1 MKKEIS
7 IIIPAFNRTE
17 LLKRAAESVLS
28 QSYQNFELI
37 VVDDGSDDDI
47 GKLISSLKNDI
58 IYIKQ
63 KNKGPAAARNTGIK
77 ASRTKLLAFLDSDDW
92 WDKEKLSTQINKMNK
107 NPSYLI
113 SHTQE
118 IWYKNGKLL
127 NQKKRHKK
135 FHGYIFDKCLP
146 LCVVSMSTV
155 IVRKEL
161 FDIVGLFDENLPC
174 CEDYDFWLRTSINHP
189 LLLIDK
195 PLTLKEGG
203 RKDQVSY
210 IYRTGMDKYRIKAIT
225 KILDMPGLL
234 SDEQK
239 ELTRQELIRKCHI
252 YGNGCIKHGKV
263 KEGNYYL
270 SLPVKMATRLTLF
283 YRLLCR

>member
-1 MKKEIS
+1 MMKKEVSVIM
-7 IIIPAFNRTE
+7 PAFNRVA
-17 LLKRAAESVLS
+17 LLKKAAESILS
-28 QSYQNFELI
+28 QSYQNFEFI

-47 GKLISSLKNDI
+47 QKFITSLKNDI

-77 ASRTKLLAFLDSDDW
+77 ASRRKLLAFLDSDDC
-92 WDKEKLSTQINKMNK
+92 WDKEKLSTQINEMNK
-107 NPSYLI
+107 KPSYSI

-118 IWYKNGKLL
+118 LWYENGKLL

-135 FHGYIFDKCLP
+135 FHGYIYEKCLP

-155 IVRKEL
+155 IVRRKV
-161 FDIVGLFDENLPC
+161 FDMVGLFDESLPC
-174 CEDYDFWLRTSINHP
+174 CEDYDFWLRTSIKYP
-189 LLLIDK
+189 FLLINK

-225 KILDMPGLL
+225 KILDIPDIL

-239 ELTRQELIRKCHI
+239 GLTRQELARKCRI
-252 YGNGCIKHGKV
+252 YGKGCIKHKKV
-263 KEGNYYL
+263 EKGNYYL
-270 SLPVKMATRLTLF
+270 NLPEKYAAKT
-283 YRLLCR
+283 